1 VTPGADRASSSP
13 APGPIQL
20 VVFDLGRV
28 LVRIC
33 RDWQQACGCA
43 GIQSFNR
50 ALGDADTSRLTAIA
64 RRYDVGD
71 LNAGDFAREASSL
84 MGLSAEQVTAMS
96 EAFIFGPFPGAASL
110 LAELSES
117 GVATACLSNTNEHHW
132 GLLFDPGHRAWLP
145 MDRFTHQFA
154 SHLVRARKP
163 DEAIYAHVERA
174 TNLARGAI
182 LFFDDVLENIEAA
195 RRRGWIGEW
204 IDPAPD
210 EPIGQIRAA
219 LRRHR
224 VLAG

>member
-1 VTPGADRASSSP
+1 VTAPADRASSSP
-13 APGPIQL
+13 AACSIQL

-33 RDWQQACGCA
+33 RDWQQACECA

-50 ALGDADTSRLTAIA
+50 ELADADTSRLTAIA

-71 LNAGDFAREASSL
+71 LGAGDFAREASSL
-84 MGLSAEQVTAMS
+84 MGLSPEQVMSMS
-96 EAFIFGPFPGAASL
+96 EAFIFGPYPGAANL
-110 LAELSES
+110 LAELNES

-132 GLLFDPGHRAWLP
+132 GLLFEPGHRALLP
-145 MDRFTHQFA
+145 MDRFRHQFA

-163 DEAIYAHVERA
+163 DAAIYAHVERA
-174 TNLARGAI
+174 TNLAGGAI
-182 LFFDDVLENIEAA
+182 LFFDDVMENVEAA
-195 RRRGWIGEW
+195 RRRGWLGEW

-210 EPIGQIRAA
+210 EPVGQIRAA

-224 VLAG
+224 VLVG